1 MINNFKIK
9 FNDVINFLI
18 IINSFGV
25 LVLRLICLCQYD
37 IKSIIA
43 RIKNSS
49 SITVFVSRYKN
60 CKV

>member
-1 MINNFKIK
+1 MI
-9 FNDVINFLI
+9 V
-18 IINSFGV
+18 NSFGV
-25 LVLRLICLCQYD
+25 LVLRLMCLCQYD
-37 IKSIIA
+37 IKSIVA